1 MASLAGEMY
10 AHSVAGRPKDAWQTL
25 DAHAA
30 HVAERA
36 AAFAHPFGSEDWA
49 RLLGEMHDVGKAR
62 RAVGESVFWARPGER
77 LLAHL
82 TNVASV
88 AGDYAAVFGGRKFAE
103 VCGWLHDF
111 GKYSHEFQ
119 DYIRRVINGEHAVR
133 GETVHALQGALYA
146 FRHLGNVGIADIVV
160 NVVASHHGA
169 LTDMLGAHGR
179 VSEERLTCN
188 GTQRGKM
195 LSESY
200 EEVKSVPEA
209 GQVLCQIDERKLTEE
224 IKTVLLKIKEK
235 SLDRFFGYH
244 LFVRMVYSCLV
255 DADRCDAA
263 GIDGRIR
270 EPPWDEIEDSVE
282 RRVAAFSADTPLNK
296 IRARISHQCLAA
308 GERGSGIYTL
318 SVPTGG
324 GKTLSS
330 LRFAVR
336 HAKVNHL
343 KRIIY
348 VIPFLSIIDQ
358 TAMELRRVFGERTDE
373 WMLEH
378 HSNVVLQEEDD
389 EDGGARKTLTER
401 WDCPIVVTTMVRFLE
416 TVFSNRA
423 SDLRKLHNMAESVL
437 VFDEIQALPIRCA
450 YLFNTA
456 INFLHRLCGATAVL
470 CTATQ
475 PALTDP
481 QKVKK
486 NIVLS
491 DKPSL
496 VALSAHEMD
505 LFKRVR
511 FENKTRQP
519 MTACEVAEFAKGFVE
534 QGANVLV
541 VLNTKKTALEVYR
554 NCSAPT
560 GVDKM
565 YLSTDLCAQH
575 RKDNIARAAENMR
588 SPVRRQTL
596 CVSTQLI
603 EAGVD
608 LSFDVVIRA
617 NAGIDS
623 IVQAGGRCNRNG
635 EKVSRQPVY
644 IVEVSDEDLSRLPG
658 IVAAKNAARRT
669 FDDLPGAE
677 LTDSNVL
684 ERYYLYLY
692 DSQASD
698 MGYPVKEGKPGETVY
713 GILDRNESDVDLYR
727 QLTGGAKCYR
737 GCPAA
742 FARAAECFHVIDGGQ
757 IATVVPYAPHRE
769 RILALISEFGK
780 TFDPKTRVRILR
792 HLQPYTVSIRAN
804 REFWLQTVAEKVYN
818 AFYFVGEGF
827 YDFETGLTGEGFSP
841 II

>member
-1 MASLAGEMY
+1 MS
-10 AHSVAGRPKDAWQTL
+10 
-25 DAHAA
+25 
-30 HVAERA
+30 AE
-36 AAFAHPFGSEDWA
+36 
-49 RLLGEMHDVGKAR
+49 
-62 RAVGESVFWARPGER
+62 AVEKVFWARPGER
-77 LLAHL
+77 LLTHL

-88 AGDYAAVFGGRKFAE
+88 AGDYAAVFGGKKFAE
-103 VCGWLHDF
+103 VCGWLHDL

-119 DYIRRVINGEHAVR
+119 DYIRRVINGEHSVR

-146 FRHLGNVGIADIVV
+146 FRRLDNVGIADIIV
-160 NVVASHHGA
+160 NIVASHHGA

-179 VSEERLTCN
+179 VSEERLNCN

-200 EEVKSVPEA
+200 EEAKSAPEA
-209 GQVLCQIDERKLTEE
+209 RQALCQIDEGKLKEE
-224 IKTVLLKIKEK
+224 IKTVLSKIKDK
-235 SLDRFFGYH
+235 SLGLFGYH

-263 GIDGRIR
+263 GLDGRIY
-270 EPPWDEIEDSVE
+270 EPPWDEIEDAVE
-282 RRVAAFSADTPLNK
+282 RRVAAFSVDTPLNN
-296 IRARISHQCLAA
+296 IRARISHQCFAA

-336 HAKVNHL
+336 HAKMNHL

-358 TAMELRRVFGERTDE
+358 TVMEFRRVFGARTDE

-378 HSNVVLQEEDD
+378 HSNVVLQEEDG
-389 EDGGARKTLTER
+389 EDCGARKTLTER

-416 TVFSNRA
+416 TVFSSRA
-423 SDLRKLHNMAESVL
+423 SDLRKLHNMTESVL

-450 YLFNTA
+450 YLFNMT
-456 INFLHRLCGATAVL
+456 INFLHRLCGASVVL

-475 PALTDP
+475 PALTDS

-496 VALSAHEMD
+496 VTLSAHEVD

-511 FENKTRQP
+511 FENKTKQP
-519 MTACEVAEFAKGFVE
+519 MTACEVAEFAKGFAG

-554 NCSAPT
+554 NCSVPT

-575 RKDNIARAAENMR
+575 RKDNISRAMANMR
-588 SPVRRQTL
+588 SPVRRTTL
-596 CVSTQLI
+596 CISTQLI

-617 NAGIDS
+617 NAGIDN

-635 EKVSRQPVY
+635 EKPSRQPVY
-644 IVEVSDEDLSRLPG
+644 IVEVVDEDLSRLPG

-677 LTDSNVL
+677 LTDPNVL

-692 DSQASD
+692 DSQSSD
-698 MGYPVKEGKPGETVY
+698 MGYPVKDGKSGETVY
-713 GILDRNESDVDLYR
+713 GMLDKNESDVDLYR
-727 QLTGGAKCYR
+727 QLTGGAKYI

-742 FARAAECFHVIDGGQ
+742 FACAAERFQAIDGEQ
-757 IATVVPYAPHRE
+757 IAAVVPYAPYRE

-827 YDFETGLTGEGFSP
+827 YDFETGLTGEGFDP

>member
-1 MASLAGEMY
+1 MVLIFCYNSAQMS
-10 AHSVAGRPKDAWQTL
+10 
-25 DAHAA
+25 
-30 HVAERA
+30 AE
-36 AAFAHPFGSEDWA
+36 
-49 RLLGEMHDVGKAR
+49 
-62 RAVGESVFWARPGER
+62 AVEKVFWARPGER

-82 TNVASV
+82 TNVANV
-88 AGDYAAVFGGRKFAE
+88 AGDYAAVFGGQKFAE

-146 FRHLGNVGIADIVV
+146 FRHLGNVGIADIIV
-160 NVVASHHGA
+160 NIVASHHGA

-179 VSEERLTCN
+179 VSEERLICN

-554 NCSAPT
+554 NCLVPA

-617 NAGIDS
+617 SAGIDS

-635 EKVSRQPVY
+635 EKTSRQPVY

-742 FARAAECFHVIDGGQ
+742 FARAAECFHVIEGGQ
-757 IATVVPYAPHRE
+757 IATVVPYAPYRE

>member
-1 MASLAGEMY
+1 MVLIFCYNSAQMS
-10 AHSVAGRPKDAWQTL
+10 
-25 DAHAA
+25 
-30 HVAERA
+30 AE
-36 AAFAHPFGSEDWA
+36 
-49 RLLGEMHDVGKAR
+49 
-62 RAVGESVFWARPGER
+62 AVEKVFWARPGER

-82 TNVASV
+82 TNVANV
-88 AGDYAAVFGGRKFAE
+88 AGDYAAVFGGQKFAE

-146 FRHLGNVGIADIVV
+146 FRHLGNVGIADIIV
-160 NVVASHHGA
+160 NIVASHHGA

-179 VSEERLTCN
+179 VSEERLICN

-554 NCSAPT
+554 NCSVPA

-617 NAGIDS
+617 SAGIDS

-635 EKVSRQPVY
+635 EKTSRQPVY

-737 GCPAA
+737 GCRAA
-742 FARAAECFHVIDGGQ
+742 FARAAECFHVIEGGQ

-780 TFDPKTRVRILR
+780 TFAPKTRVRILR